1 MPTWPLARL
10 PAVHGEDK
18 VSTVMKTIGLDFG
31 TESVRGVLMDVESGE
46 EIAAAISEYEHGVID
61 GKYHDPDDYLHSMD
75 SVLRELGPSDA
86 IGVDATACSVLPC
99 KADGTPLSRL
109 SDNPLSL
116 VKIWKNHDAQPQ
128 ADRLNELALQRGES
142 WLSRYGRISSEWFF
156 PKVLHTLEEAPA
168 VYREAGRFIEKADW
182 IVWQLTGR
190 ETRNACAAGYK
201 AMWHKRDGFPSD
213 SFFQSLHPS
222 MAGFVQEKT
231 GSSIL
236 PVGAPAGR
244 AGNYGDALVA
254 VGTVDAH
261 AAVPAA
267 GITEPGAMLLVMG
280 TSLCHLTLAGKEVQ
294 VLGMCGAV
302 EDGILPG
309 YFGYESGQAAVG
321 DMFAWFSQ
329 QFNLPHRG
337 SGEPGSLV
345 ALDWWNGSRE
355 LQRADLSGV
364 LVGLT
369 LDTTPEEIYRAL
381 VESAAFGTRRI
392 IEAYE
397 TAGLPIAE
405 LRASGGLPER
415 NPFIMQVFADVT
427 GRRIRIARTSQASA
441 VGSAMLAAM
450 AAGASPHNMG
460 GVGLQEY
467 VPNSTTTKSYDELYS
482 IYTDLHEK
490 FSDGVIMA
498 KLKGGQLTP

>member
-1 MPTWPLARL
+1 MHVCPLARMHVCSYAL
-10 PAVHGEDK
+10 P
-18 VSTVMKTIGLDFG
+18 VMKTIGLDFG
-31 TESVRGVLMDVESGE
+31 TESVRGVLVDVDSGE
-46 EIAAAISEYEHGVID
+46 EMATAVSEYEHGVID
-61 GKYHDPDDYLHSMD
+61 GKYHDPDDYLRSMD
-75 SVLRELGPSDA
+75 SVLGELGPSDA

-142 WLSRYGRISSEWFF
+142 WLSRYGRVSSEWFF
-156 PKVLHTLEEAPA
+156 PKVFHTLEEAPT
-168 VYREAGRFIEKADW
+168 VYQEADRFIEKADW

-201 AMWHKRDGFPSD
+201 AMWHKRDGFPSEG
-213 SFFQSLHPS
+213 FFQSLHPS
-222 MAGFVQEKT
+222 LAGVVRDKT
-231 GSSIL
+231 GSSVM

-244 AGNYGDALVA
+244 AANYGDALVA
-254 VGTVDAH
+254 VGAVDAH

-280 TSLCHLTLAGKEVQ
+280 TSLCHLTLASEEVQ

-337 SGEPGSLV
+337 SDEPGSLV

-392 IEAYE
+392 IEAHE
-397 TAGLPIAE
+397 AAGLPIAE

-415 NPFIMQVFADVT
+415 NPFIMQVFANVT

-460 GVGLQEY
+460 GVGQQEY
-467 VPNSTTTKSYDELYS
+467 LPDPATKKRYDELYS
-482 IYTDLHEK
+482 IYTDLHGK

-498 KLKGGQLTP
+498 KLRGGEF